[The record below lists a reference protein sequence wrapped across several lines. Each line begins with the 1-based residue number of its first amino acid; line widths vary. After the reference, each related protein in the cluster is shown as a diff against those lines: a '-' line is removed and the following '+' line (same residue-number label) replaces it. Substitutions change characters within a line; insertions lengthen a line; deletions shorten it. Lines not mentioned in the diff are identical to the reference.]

1 MADLLQ
7 KFLSLGPLDIGADD
21 TRLYKLRDAATES
34 IAEIQQTSASDWA
47 IPCLDG
53 VVREIPKEDFYAVC
67 PERLRKQHC
76 ARGTCF
82 HFASARGGLASDVFS
97 HGW

>member
-7 KFLSLGPLDIGADD
+7 NLDIGADD

-34 IAEIQQTSASDWA
+34 IAETQQTSASDWA

-53 VVREIPKEDFYAVC
+53 VVREKSQKKISMPSAPSMSESSIVAK
-67 PERLRKQHC
+67 
-76 ARGTCF
+76 GTCF
-82 HFASARGGLASDVFS
+82 SFAAARGGLASNVLLP
-97 HGW
+97 WMVK